1 MKHGPSRNVAW
12 FVLKRRPGCS
22 SPKGEITGSNVSV
35 ELVLAIAFLVK
46 RAKQAAVRF
55 AERCRLESARGDR
68 TFHVRIVR
76 GIANAND
83 ELAGVKLNIFV
94 SGDVAQFQLPCGH
107 ANKKPRGSWDFD
119 RNPHVVLW
127 AA

>member
-1 MKHGPSRNVAW
+1 MQNVASFPAEW
-12 FVLKRRPGCS
+12 RPAYFLPQS
-22 SPKGEITGSNVSV
+22 EITGSNVSV

-68 TFHVRIVR
+68 SFHVRIVR

-83 ELAGVKLNIFV
+83 ELAGVKLNIFI
-94 SGDVAQFQLPCGH
+94 SDDVAQFQLSCGH

-119 RNPHVVLW
+119 R
-127 AA
+127 